1 MSSCDYNGV
10 FKNHISHYKTY
21 VKFDS
26 NGNPL
31 PLDDSQLVNLSEK
44 KKDHQKAFIEGGYSL
59 NNLPKLSSKRPR
71 ATASES
77 FQSMF
82 KIQKMSKG
90 EGEGDGDGQLCPITA
105 NYELL
110 HHQDCVGLLSQSS
123 GHCYL
128 ISYQNAI
135 NKSKLL

>member
-1 MSSCDYNGV
+1 MTTSSHVTCLVSSCDYNGV

-59 NNLPKLSSKRPR
+59 NNLPKVSSKRPR

-82 KIQKMSKG
+82 KIQKTRKG
-90 EGEGDGDGQLCPITA
+90 EGEGEGQHALPQGQTQDGDGQLCPIMA
-105 NYELL
+105 N
-110 HHQDCVGLLSQSS
+110 
-123 GHCYL
+123 
-128 ISYQNAI
+128 
-135 NKSKLL
+135 